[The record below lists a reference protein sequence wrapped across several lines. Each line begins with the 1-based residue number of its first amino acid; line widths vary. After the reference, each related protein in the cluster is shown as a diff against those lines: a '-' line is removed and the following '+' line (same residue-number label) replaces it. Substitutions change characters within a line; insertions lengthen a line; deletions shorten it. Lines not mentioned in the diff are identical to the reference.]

1 MKEEQH
7 LAEYQQTRR
16 ELEEVGDELQRFQRK
31 GEELLE
37 TTFSDIRQIVETFGE
52 TNEPLDNARQELE
65 LLENEFMGE
74 LEREKQKLRV
84 REEEAE
90 QLYREQL
97 KEKEEC

>member
-16 ELEEVGDELQRFQRK
+16 ELEAVGDELQRFQRK

-74 LEREKQKLRV
+74 LEREKQKLWV

-90 QLYREQL
+90 QIYREQL